1 MAVKLA
7 PLNVKNGHY
16 PNLQRFPD
24 ALDIIRVLLMG
35 VYKKISEVKN
45 GLQDPY
51 REARHEGM
59 GD

>member
-1 MAVKLA
+1 MLSKGSKLA

-24 ALDIIRVLLMG
+24 ALDIIRVILNG

-45 GLQDPY
+45 GL
-51 REARHEGM
+51 
-59 GD
+59 

>member
-1 MAVKLA
+1 MLSKGSKLA

-24 ALDIIRVLLMG
+24 ALDIIRVLLNG

-45 GLQDPY
+45 GL
-51 REARHEGM
+51 
-59 GD
+59 

>member
-24 ALDIIRVLLMG
+24 ALDIIRVILNG

-45 GLQDPY
+45 GLQDPH